1 MPGGRHPAPGRGPDR
16 DLPDG
21 DGGVPEGERRLRDL
35 LRAALP
41 GSHDHRGRRAPQGRA
56 GGDGR
61 HRSAGH
67 VTETVS
73 LAVIERAREVV
84 ADVVRRTYVFESR
97 YLSRTTGGTIALK
110 AENLQRTGSFKLRG
124 ALNKIA
130 GLGDQTEGV
139 VAASAGNHGQS
150 VAYVARARGLAAT
163 IFMPER
169 APLAKIAAARES
181 GAEIVLQ
188 GESIEAC
195 VDDARTHADAEGLA
209 FIHPYDDPAVIAG
222 QGTIGLELLE
232 EVPDLAKVLI
242 PIGGGGLASGIATAI
257 KAVEPAVE
265 IVGIRSD
272 CLLADGIAIKRPGEM
287 TGPMLERLVDEIVDV
302 GEDEVA
308 EAIMMLLERTKLVV
322 EGAGAVGIAAIR
334 GGIVEPAAS
343 GTTVVILSGGNIDA
357 GVLAD
362 IARHHETEHGRRLT
376 VFTTIPD
383 EPGSLAA
390 LLTRLGEGGANMID
404 VHHVREGVGLAVGET
419 GVELMMET

>member
-41 GSHDHRGRRAPQGRA
+41 GSHDHWGRRAPQGRA

-73 LAVIERAREVV
+73 LQDVERAREVV
-84 ADVVRRTYVFESR
+84 ADVVRRTHLIESR
-97 YLSRTTGGTIALK
+97 YLSRTTGGAIALK

-130 GLGDQTEGV
+130 GLGDQTKGV

-150 VAYVARARGLAAT
+150 VAYAARARDLTAT

-181 GAEIVLQ
+181 GAETVLQ

-195 VDDARTHADAEGLA
+195 LEDARAHPESEGLA
-209 FIHPYDDPAVIAG
+209 FIPPYDDPEVIAG
-222 QGTIGLELLE
+222 QGTIGLELVE
-232 EVPDLAKVLI
+232 EIEDLSKVLI
-242 PIGGGGLASGIATAI
+242 PIGGGGLASGISTAI
-257 KAVEPAVE
+257 KASERPVEV
-265 IVGIRSD
+265 IGIRSQ
-272 CLLADGIAIKRPGEM
+272 CSLADGIAVKHPGEL
-287 TGPMLERLVDEIVDV
+287 TGPLLDRLLDEIVEV
-302 GEDEVA
+302 DENA
-308 EAIMMLLERTKLVV
+308 IADAIMLLLERTKLVV
-322 EGAGAVGIAAIR
+322 EGAG
-334 GGIVEPAAS
+334 
-343 GTTVVILSGGNIDA
+343 
-357 GVLAD
+357 
-362 IARHHETEHGRRLT
+362 
-376 VFTTIPD
+376 
-383 EPGSLAA
+383 
-390 LLTRLGEGGANMID
+390 
-404 VHHVREGVGLAVGET
+404 
-419 GVELMMET
+419 